1 MSNTTRTLIAS
12 ALTLGLALSSSA
24 AFARIRPRRSRR
36 PARTRRPMLIATIP
50 TSR

>member
-24 AFARIRPRRSRR
+24 AFAKDPAAKSPPRPIIRQ
-36 PARTRRPMLIATIP
+36 
-50 TSR
+50 